1 MYKMLGVVVGTGDS
15 STGDTEAENRW
26 GSLASKSH
34 LISVPQTHVWS
45 LSQRRQV
52 DGTRGCTLGYTCTI
66 NQA

>member
-1 MYKMLGVVVGTGDS
+1 MLGVGVGTGDR

-34 LISVPQTHVWS
+34 LISETHEWS

-52 DGTRGCTLGYTCTI
+52 DGTRGCALGYICTI